1 LLKIILAGIILG
13 MLLIVS
19 NVHVSESYLI
29 WNLVVTVKPEKTP
42 INYSEFPVITGTVTD
57 EASKPIEGAHV
68 KITFAKE
75 VVTTSTDQ
83 FGNFKYQSVLPIL
96 PGYYMINAVVTK
108 DGYSTGLAS
117 SNLMVNV
124 PQAVTY
130 TRAISG
136 DPIVSGN
143 YTVYLGKVTDWN
155 LETTCFVKFG
165 DQFKRFL
172 KTCDLYNLIPADF
185 QTDSVVVHSVAVI
198 QHNGTDYRLFPGSDY
213 FTAVSLND
221 TELSKY
227 VYNVWGNYTAPN

>member
-1 LLKIILAGIILG
+1 MKIILAGIILG
-13 MLLIVS
+13 MLLIAS
-19 NVHVSESYLI
+19 NIHMSESYLI

-42 INYSEFPVITGTVTD
+42 IMNTEFPVITGTVTD
-57 EASKPIEGAHV
+57 EASKPIQGALV

-75 VVTTSTDQ
+75 VVTTTTDQ
-83 FGNFKYQSVLPIL
+83 YGNFRYDSVLPIL
-96 PGYYMINAVVTK
+96 PGYYMINAIVTK

-117 SNLMVNV
+117 STLMVNA

-130 TRAISG
+130 TRSISG

-172 KTCDLYNLIPADF
+172 KTCDLYNLAPADF
-185 QTDSVVVHSVAVI
+185 QTDTAVVHSVTVF
-198 QHNGTDYRLFPGSDY
+198 QYNGTDYRLFSASDY
-213 FTAVSLND
+213 FTALALND
-221 TELSKY
+221 TAQFQY
-227 VYNVWGNYTAPN
+227 IDNVWGNYTAPN